1 VSTIK
6 CSKSRK
12 PTLYIIGILLTT
24 IAALLL
30 VAAACSVVPKG
41 AVDFPC
47 EWYGP
52 LPGAVEERI
61 TTDSRI
67 AYCISRYPR
76 GFSGGAL
83 SAYGATEK
91 NSVVLQAP
99 EAYPWEN
106 DLTLVREEDIILAND
121 HALKPGE
128 THLWS
133 RWSQAV
139 NPWLLLTARFAVW
152 NKGSIDCAAED
163 IVYVGGAVDEG
174 YLPSPVGPIILGI
187 GIWLIKRGR
196 KR

>member
-1 VSTIK
+1 LSTTRN
-6 CSKSRK
+6 SESRK
-12 PTLYIIGILLTT
+12 PTLYVIGILLTV

-30 VAAACSVVPKG
+30 VAVGCSVAPKG
-41 AVDFPC
+41 AVDSPC

-83 SAYGATEK
+83 GAFGATEK
-91 NSVVLQAP
+91 NRVVLRAP

-106 DLTLVREEDIILAND
+106 DLTLVREKDIILVND

-128 THLWS
+128 
-133 RWSQAV
+133 A
-139 NPWLLLTARFAVW
+139 
-152 NKGSIDCAAED
+152 
-163 IVYVGGAVDEG
+163 
-174 YLPSPVGPIILGI
+174 YL
-187 GIWLIKRGR
+187 
-196 KR
+196 